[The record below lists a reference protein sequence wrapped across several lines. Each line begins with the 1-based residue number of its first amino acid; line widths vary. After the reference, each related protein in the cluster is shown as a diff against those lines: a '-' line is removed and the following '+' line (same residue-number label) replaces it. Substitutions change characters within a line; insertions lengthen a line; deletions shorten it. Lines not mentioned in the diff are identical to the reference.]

1 MEKIPSSTN
10 MAAAL
15 TMMLTRYG
23 LARRWHTSTRTVD
36 RRRMT
41 GLLPWIDLAAG
52 SGRRPQVRF
61 RLADIEAYE
70 KGSMQK
76 AVCLNSYQSP
86 INPSCPYAGRMSGHC
101 SAL

>member
-23 LARRWHTSTRTVD
+23 LAKRWQTSTRTVD
-36 RRRMT
+36 RRRMS

-52 SGRRPQVRF
+52 SGRRPLVRF
-61 RLADIEAYE
+61 RLADVEAYE
-70 KGSMQK
+70 ERFMTKVG
-76 AVCLNSYQSP
+76 
-86 INPSCPYAGRMSGHC
+86 GH
-101 SAL
+101 